1 MDNTKRA
8 RVIALYLPQYHPV
21 AENDKYWGK
30 GFTEWTN
37 VAKAKPL
44 FHGHYQPRIPADLG
58 FYDLRI
64 PQVREAQAEL
74 AREAGIEG
82 FCYWHYW
89 FGNGKEVLQ
98 MPFDEVIR
106 TGKPDFPFC
115 LGWALHDWTTK
126 TWEKGSTIA
135 KDTMIFKQ
143 EFPGEEDDI
152 KHFYRLLNAFKDKRY
167 IKVDG
172 KLLFSILVPR
182 AMPEPKRFMEL
193 WNRLAEEN
201 GLPGFHFVGIIDSMP
216 PITRENINNIDEAV
230 ENNVSEIKALG
241 FDAVGTTDQ
250 KYAELKTGG
259 KLRKVIFALVRK
271 VFPGALLDKYNYS
284 KIIDNFYSPSDRRE
298 DVYPQLLAGWDRSPR
313 SGRKAIIYFNNTPE
327 TFAKAAEKAIDCV
340 KNKKPEHRIIFLN
353 SWNEWGEGAYMEPD
367 LKYGKGK
374 IQKLRDALRIV
385 RGDIE

>member
-1 MDNTKRA
+1 MDNTRKA

-37 VAKAKPL
+37 VAKARPL
-44 FHGHYQPRIPADLG
+44 FRGHYQPRIPADLG
-58 FYDLRI
+58 FYDLRL
-64 PQVREAQAEL
+64 PQVRKAQAEL
-74 AREAGIEG
+74 AKEAGIEG

-98 MPFDEVIR
+98 MPFDEVVR
-106 TGKPDFPFC
+106 TGEPDFSFC

-126 TWEKGSTIA
+126 TWEKGSAIA

-152 KHFYRLLNAFKDKRY
+152 KHFYRLLDAFRDKRY

-172 KLLFSILVPR
+172 KLLFAILVPR
-182 AMPEPKRFMEL
+182 AMPEPKRFMDL
-193 WNRLAEEN
+193 WNRLAIEN

-216 PITRENINNIDEAV
+216 TITKENIKNIDKAV
-230 ENNVSEIKALG
+230 DENISGIKALG

-250 KYAELKTGG
+250 KYAEIKTGG
-259 KLRKVIFALVRK
+259 KIRKIIFAVVRK
-271 VFPGALLDKYNYS
+271 VFPGALLDKYDYS

-313 SGRKAIIYFNNTPE
+313 AGRKAIIYYNNTPE
-327 TFAKAAEKAIDCV
+327 TFGKAVKKAIECV
-340 KNKKPEHRIIFLN
+340 KDKAPEHRIVFLN

-367 LKYGKGK
+367 LRYGKGK
-374 IQKLRDALRIV
+374 IKKLHDLL
-385 RGDIE
+385 E

>member
-1 MDNTKRA
+1 MDNTKKA

-37 VAKAKPL
+37 VAKARPL
-44 FHGHYQPRIPADLG
+44 FRGHYQPRIPADLG
-58 FYDLRI
+58 FYDLRLS
-64 PQVREAQAEL
+64 QVRKAQAEL
-74 AREAGIEG
+74 AKEAGIEG

-98 MPFDEVIR
+98 MPFDEVVR
-106 TGKPDFPFC
+106 TGEPDFSFC

-126 TWEKGSTIA
+126 TWEKGSAIA

-152 KHFYRLLNAFKDKRY
+152 KHFYRLLDAFRDKRY

-172 KLLFSILVPR
+172 KLLFAILVPR
-182 AMPEPKRFMEL
+182 AMPEPKRFMDL
-193 WNRLAEEN
+193 WNRLAIEN

-216 PITRENINNIDEAV
+216 TITKENIKNIDKAV
-230 ENNVSEIKALG
+230 DENISGIKALG

-250 KYAELKTGG
+250 KYAEIKTGG
-259 KLRKVIFALVRK
+259 KIRKIIFAVVRK
-271 VFPGALLDKYNYS
+271 VFPGALLDKYDYS

-313 SGRKAIIYFNNTPE
+313 AGRKAIIYYNNTPE
-327 TFAKAAEKAIDCV
+327 TFGKAVKKAIECV
-340 KNKKPEHRIIFLN
+340 KDKAPEHRIVFLN

-367 LKYGKGK
+367 LRYGKGK
-374 IQKLRDALRIV
+374 IKKLHDLL
-385 RGDIE
+385 E

>member
-1 MDNTKRA
+1 MESTKKA

-44 FHGHYQPRIPADLG
+44 FKGHYQPRIPADLG
-58 FYDLRI
+58 FYDLRLS
-64 PQVREAQAEL
+64 QVRKEQAEL
-74 AREAGIEG
+74 AKEAGIEG

-98 MPFDEVIR
+98 MPFDEVVKS
-106 TGKPDFPFC
+106 GEPDFPFC

-126 TWEKGSTIA
+126 TWEKGSSLA

-143 EFPGEEDDI
+143 EFPGVEDDI

-167 IKVDG
+167 IRVDG

-182 AMPEPKRFMEL
+182 VMPEPKRFMDL
-193 WNRLAEEN
+193 WNQLAKEN
-201 GLPGFHFVGIIDSMP
+201 GLPGFHFVAIIDSMP
-216 PITRENINNIDEAV
+216 TITKDSIKNINKEVEA
-230 ENNVSEIKALG
+230 NVSEVKALG

-259 KLRKVIFALVRK
+259 KLRKVCFAAIRK
-271 VFPGALLDKYNYS
+271 LFPGALLDKFDYS
-284 KIIDNFYSPSDRRE
+284 KIIDNFYSPSDRRD

-313 SGRKAIIYFNNTPE
+313 SGRKAIVYYNDTPE
-327 TFAKAAEKAIDCV
+327 NFEKAAKKAVECV
-340 KNKKPEHRIIFLN
+340 ENKTPEHRIIFLN

-374 IQKLRDALRIV
+374 INSLNKVLSN
-385 RGDIE
+385 ENTN

>member
-1 MDNTKRA
+1 MKSAKKA
-8 RVIALYLPQYHPV
+8 RVIALFLPQDHPV

-44 FHGHYQPRIPADLG
+44 FKGHYQPRIPADLG
-58 FYDLRI
+58 FYDLRLS
-64 PQVREAQAEL
+64 QVRKEQAEL
-74 AREAGIEG
+74 AKEAGIEG

-98 MPFDEVIR
+98 MPFDEVVKS
-106 TGKPDFPFC
+106 GEPDFPFC

-126 TWEKGSTIA
+126 TWEKGSSLA

-143 EFPGEEDDI
+143 KFPGVEDDI

-182 AMPEPKRFMEL
+182 VMPEPKRFMDL
-193 WNRLAEEN
+193 WNQLAKEN
-201 GLPGFHFVGIIDSMP
+201 GLPGFHFVAIIDSMP
-216 PITRENINNIDEAV
+216 TITKDSIKNINKAV
-230 ENNVSEIKALG
+230 EANVSEVKALG

-259 KLRKVIFALVRK
+259 KLRKVCFAAIRK
-271 VFPGALLDKYNYS
+271 LFPGALLDKFDYS
-284 KIIDNFYSPSDRRE
+284 EIIDNFYSPSDRRD

-313 SGRKAIIYFNNTPE
+313 SGRKAIVYYNDTPE
-327 TFAKAAEKAIDCV
+327 NFEKAAKKAVECV
-340 KNKKPEHRIIFLN
+340 ENKTPEHRIIFLN

-367 LKYGKGK
+367 LRYGKGK
-374 IQKLRDALRIV
+374 INILSKVLCDENAN
-385 RGDIE
+385 

>member
-1 MDNTKRA
+1 MNKKA

-21 AENDKYWGK
+21 AENNKFWGN

-44 FHGHYQPRIPADLG
+44 YRGHYQPRIPADLG
-58 FYDLRI
+58 FYDLRL
-64 PQVREAQAEL
+64 PQVREEQANL

-98 MPFDEVIR
+98 MPFDEVVK

-126 TWEKGSTIA
+126 TWEKGTSIA
-135 KDTMIFKQ
+135 KDMMIFKQ

-152 KHFYRLLNAFKDKRY
+152 KHFYRLLDAFKDERY

-182 AMPEPKRFMEL
+182 AMPEPKRFMDL
-193 WNRLAEEN
+193 WNKLAIEN
-201 GLPGFHFVGIIDSMP
+201 GLPGFHFVAIIDSMP
-216 PITRENINNIDEAV
+216 TITKENINDIDQAVDDNI
-230 ENNVSEIKALG
+230 SEVKNLG

-259 KLRKVIFALVRK
+259 KLRKIVFAIARRIA
-271 VFPGALLDKYNYS
+271 PGSILDKYSYS
-284 KIIDNFYSPSDRRE
+284 KIIKNFYSPSDRRE
-298 DVYPQLLAGWDRSPR
+298 DVYPQLLVGWDRSPR
-313 SGRKAIIYFNNTPE
+313 SGRKAIIYDGATPE
-327 TFAKAAEKAIDCV
+327 AFGKAVEQAIKCV
-340 KNKKPEHRIIFLN
+340 ENKKPEHRIVFLN

-367 LKYGKGK
+367 LRYGKGK
-374 IQKLRDALRIV
+374 IKELSKRLF
-385 RGDIE
+385 

>member
-1 MDNTKRA
+1 MNNDKKA

-21 AENDKYWGK
+21 KENDQYWGK

-44 FHGHYQPRIPADLG
+44 FRGHYQPRIPADLG
-58 FYDLRI
+58 FYDLRL
-64 PQVREAQAEL
+64 PEVRKAQAEL
-74 AREAGIEG
+74 AKEAGIEG

-98 MPFDEVIR
+98 MPFDEVVKS
-106 TGKPDFPFC
+106 GEPDFPFC

-126 TWEKGSTIA
+126 TWEKGSSII

-143 EFPGEEDDI
+143 EFPGNEDHI
-152 KHFYRLLNAFKDKRY
+152 KHFYRLLDAFKDKRY

-172 KLLFSILVPR
+172 KLLFSILVPQ
-182 AMPEPKRFMEL
+182 AMPKPKQFMDL
-193 WNRLAEEN
+193 WNRLAKEN

-216 PITRENINNIDEAV
+216 TITKENINDIDKAVDDNISD
-230 ENNVSEIKALG
+230 IKKLG
-241 FDAVGTTDQ
+241 FDAVGTTNQ

-259 KLRKVIFALVRK
+259 KFRKICFAIIRRI
-271 VFPGALLDKYNYS
+271 FPGLLLDKYDYK

-298 DVYPQLLAGWDRSPR
+298 DVYPQLLVGWDRSPR
-313 SGRKAIIYFNNTPE
+313 SGRKAIIYYNNTPE
-327 TFAKAAEKAIDCV
+327 TFEEAAKKAIDCV
-340 KNKKPEHRIIFLN
+340 KEKNSEHRILFLN

-367 LKYGKGK
+367 LRFGKGK
-374 IQKLRDALRIV
+374 IHKLHDLLELNER
-385 RGDIE
+385 

>member
-1 MDNTKRA
+1 MESAKKA

-44 FHGHYQPRIPADLG
+44 FKGHYQPRIPADLG
-58 FYDLRI
+58 FYDLRL
-64 PQVREAQAEL
+64 PQVRKAQAEL
-74 AREAGIEG
+74 AKEAGIEG

-98 MPFDEVIR
+98 MPFDEVVKS
-106 TGKPDFPFC
+106 GEPDFPFC

-126 TWEKGSTIA
+126 TWEKGSSIA

-152 KHFYRLLNAFKDKRY
+152 KHFYRLLDAFKDKRY
-167 IKVDG
+167 IRVDG

-182 AMPEPKRFMEL
+182 AMPEPKRFMKL
-193 WNRLAEEN
+193 WNRLAKEN

-216 PITRENINNIDEAV
+216 TITKDNIKNIDKAVDENI
-230 ENNVSEIKALG
+230 SEVKALG

-259 KLRKVIFALVRK
+259 KFRKVCFAVVRK
-271 VFPGALLDKYNYS
+271 LFPGALLDKFDYS
-284 KIIDNFYSPSDRRE
+284 KIIDNFYSPSDRRD

-313 SGRKAIIYFNNTPE
+313 SGRKAIIYYNNTPE
-327 TFAKAAEKAIDCV
+327 TFEKAARKAVECV
-340 KNKKPEHRIIFLN
+340 EDKAPEHRIVFLN

-374 IQKLRDALRIV
+374 IRALNKTLK
-385 RGDIE
+385 

>member
-1 MDNTKRA
+1 MQNTNKA
-8 RVIALYLPQYHPV
+8 RVIALYLPQFHPIE
-21 AENDKYWGK
+21 ENDKFWGK

-44 FHGHYQPRIPADLG
+44 FRGHYQPRIPADLG
-58 FYDLRI
+58 FYDLRL
-64 PQVREAQAEL
+64 PQVRKAQAEL
-74 AREAGIEG
+74 AEEAGIEG

-98 MPFDEVIR
+98 MPLDEVVKS
-106 TGKPDFPFC
+106 GEPDFPFC

-126 TWEKGSTIA
+126 TWEKGTHA
-135 KDTMIFKQ
+135 VKDTTIFKQ

-152 KHFYRLLNAFKDKRY
+152 KHFYRLLDAFKDKRY

-172 KLLFSILVPR
+172 KLLFSILAPR
-182 AMPEPKRFMEL
+182 AMPEPRRFMNL
-193 WNRLAEEN
+193 WNQLAEAN

-216 PITRENINNIDEAV
+216 TITGDNINEIDKAVDDNI
-230 ENNVSEIKALG
+230 SEVKALG

-259 KLRKVIFALVRK
+259 KLRKMVFAAARK
-271 VFPGALLDKYNYS
+271 FSPGLLLDKYDYS

-313 SGRKAIIYFNNTPE
+313 SGRKAIIYYNNTPE
-327 TFAKAAEKAIDCV
+327 AFEKAVKKAVDCV
-340 KNKKPEHRIIFLN
+340 KDKAPEHRIIFLN

-367 LKYGKGK
+367 LKYGRV
-374 IQKLRDALRIV
+374 KLEIV
-385 RGDIE
+385 KRVLLD

>member
-1 MDNTKRA
+1 M
-8 RVIALYLPQYHPV
+8 YLPQYHPV

-44 FHGHYQPRIPADLG
+44 FKGHYQPRIPADLG
-58 FYDLRI
+58 FYDLRL
-64 PQVREAQAEL
+64 PQVRKEQAEL
-74 AREAGIEG
+74 AKEAGIEG

-98 MPFDEVIR
+98 MPFDEVVKS
-106 TGKPDFPFC
+106 GEPDFPFC

-126 TWEKGSTIA
+126 TWERGSSIA

-152 KHFYRLLNAFKDKRY
+152 KHFYRLLDAFKDKRY

-182 AMPEPKRFMEL
+182 AMPEPKRFMDL
-193 WNRLAEEN
+193 WNRLAKEN

-216 PITRENINNIDEAV
+216 TITKDNIKNIDKAVDENI
-230 ENNVSEIKALG
+230 SEVKALG

-259 KLRKVIFALVRK
+259 KLRKVCFAAIRK
-271 VFPGALLDKYNYS
+271 VFPGALLDKFDYS
-284 KIIDNFYSPSDRRE
+284 KIIDNFYSPSDRRD

-313 SGRKAIIYFNNTPE
+313 SGRKAIIYYNNTPE
-327 TFAKAAEKAIDCV
+327 TFEKAAKKAVECVEDKAAE
-340 KNKKPEHRIIFLN
+340 HRIVFLN

-374 IQKLRDALRIV
+374 IQVLHKIL
-385 RGDIE
+385 E

>member
-1 MDNTKRA
+1 MDNTKKA

-37 VAKAKPL
+37 VAKARPL
-44 FHGHYQPRIPADLG
+44 FRGHYQPRIPADLG
-58 FYDLRI
+58 FYDLRL
-64 PQVREAQAEL
+64 PQVRKAQAEL
-74 AREAGIEG
+74 AKEAGIEG

-98 MPFDEVIR
+98 MPFDEVVR
-106 TGKPDFPFC
+106 TGEPDFSFC

-126 TWEKGSTIA
+126 TWEKGSAIA

-152 KHFYRLLNAFKDKRY
+152 KHFYRLLDAFRDKRY

-172 KLLFSILVPR
+172 KLLFAILVPR
-182 AMPEPKRFMEL
+182 AMPEPKRFMDL
-193 WNRLAEEN
+193 WNRLAIEN

-216 PITRENINNIDEAV
+216 TITKENIKNIDKAV
-230 ENNVSEIKALG
+230 DENISGIKALG

-250 KYAELKTGG
+250 KYAEIKTGG
-259 KLRKVIFALVRK
+259 KIRKIIFAVVRK
-271 VFPGALLDKYNYS
+271 VFPGALLDKYDYS

-313 SGRKAIIYFNNTPE
+313 AGRKAIIYYNNTPE
-327 TFAKAAEKAIDCV
+327 TFGKAVKKAIECV
-340 KNKKPEHRIIFLN
+340 KDKAPEHRIVFLN

-367 LKYGKGK
+367 LRYGKGK
-374 IQKLRDALRIV
+374 IKKLHDLL
-385 RGDIE
+385 E